1 MRQKKYRMDQSSRNL
16 YKSIVEHRR
25 TITPLRGIDCSNNT
39 PDKINP
45 IPPAA
50 ILNEWKKD
58 YKTMQEFK
66 IYKESLPFDK
76 LIERIKILK
85 ETINGLAAL

>member
-1 MRQKKYRMDQSSRNL
+1 
-16 YKSIVEHRR
+16 
-25 TITPLRGIDCSNNT
+25 
-39 PDKINP
+39 
-45 IPPAA
+45 
-50 ILNEWKKD
+50 
-58 YKTMQEFK
+58 MQEFK

>member
-1 MRQKKYRMDQSSRNL
+1 MDQSSKKL

-25 TITPLRGIDCSNNT
+25 TITPLRGIDYSNHT

-45 IPPAA
+45 IPPVA
-50 ILNEWKKD
+50 ILKEWKKD

-66 IYKESLPFDK
+66 IYKESLPFDT
-76 LIERIKILK
+76 LIEQIKILK